1 MANIKSQKKRV
12 LISRAENARNTS
24 KKSAVKTAIK
34 KYEASIAA
42 GDIAKAEEL
51 YPLTI
56 SAIDAARADG
66 LYHIN
71 NAARKKARLAKML
84 DNAKKAAVAE

>member
-12 LISRAENARNTS
+12 LITREENARNNA

-34 KYEASIAA
+34 KYEAAINA
-42 GDIAKAEEL
+42 GDVAKAEEL
-51 YPLTI
+51 LPATV
-56 SAIDAARADG
+56 AVIDAAKSDG

-71 NAARKKARLAKML
+71 TVARKKARLAKML
-84 DNAKKAAVAE
+84 DNLKKAQA

>member
-12 LISRAENARNTS
+12 LISREENARNNS
-24 KKSAVKTAIK
+24 KKSAVKTAVK

-51 YPLTI
+51 LPATFAI
-56 SAIDAARADG
+56 IDAARSDG
-66 LYHIN
+66 LFHVN
-71 NAARKKARLAKML
+71 NAARKKARLSKLL
-84 DNAKKAAVAE
+84 DNAKKVQAE

>member
-12 LISRAENARNTS
+12 LITREENARNNS
-24 KKSAVKTAIK
+24 KRSAVKTAVK
-34 KYEASIAA
+34 KYEAAIAA

-51 YPLTI
+51 LPATF
-56 SAIDAARADG
+56 SAIDAAKSDG
-66 LYHIN
+66 LFHVN

-84 DNAKKAAVAE
+84 DAAKQAK